1 MMLRPVNGGDDLKV
15 KADHQSIMAVLRFVA
30 DQGVSI
36 ESLSQP
42 RQNATSGEKYV
53 WKAGD
58 RFYRRGRGSQVHCGP
73 AHGEGGNEAS
83 DEEGKSDAEDA
94 SADEV
99 ALDGL
104 SDASEGI
111 EGADA

>member
-15 KADHQSIMAVLRFVA
+15 KADHQSIMAVLRFIA

-36 ESLSQP
+36 EALSQC
-42 RQNATSGEKYV
+42 RQYATSGERYV
-53 WKAGD
+53 WKVGD
-58 RFYRRGRGSQVHCGP
+58 RFYRRGRGCQMHCGP
-73 AHGEGGNEAS
+73 ARGEGGNEAN
-83 DEEGKSDAEDA
+83 DEEGKRDAEDA

-99 ALDGL
+99 ALDGVP
-104 SDASEGI
+104 DASEGN